1 MAPTMSRQALLPR
14 TAPFGDQERAHLDA
28 ALGAA
33 TPIQRA
39 WLTGFLAG
47 LDAAAGQPAAAVAA
61 PASPPKAAEP
71 LTILF
76 ASESGNSE
84 KLASDVSKLARKQG
98 FKPKV
103 VDFAD
108 LDLATLPKAG
118 KLIAIAAT
126 WGEGEPPARAV
137 RAYGDLMG
145 EAAPRLE
152 GVQFGVLALGDT
164 SYAEFCAIGKA
175 LDARFEALGAK
186 RAYDRA
192 DLDLDF
198 DKPAAEWIK
207 GALKALAPAESAADN
222 VVAVDFRA
230 GAEDEDGEVSR
241 EPAVVEVIDHVNL
254 NSSRSDK
261 ETIHLALEFEDGAP
275 AYEPGDSLEIFPEN
289 DPQLVDEILRA
300 TGLSGDEGLRKAL
313 LAERDITTLSATTVE
328 RFAKATG
335 HADAQKFVESGEV
348 KAWIEGRHLIDLIE
362 RFPAALTAE
371 HLNTVTRPLP
381 PRAYS
386 IASSRKEVGDE
397 VHLTIAAVRYE
408 THGRARSG
416 VASVHVA
423 DRIKNGAKLRVR
435 VKPNKHFRLPSDG
448 ATDIIMVGPGT
459 GVAPFRAFVQ
469 ERRATEAP
477 GRSWLF
483 FGDRHFTHDFLYQL
497 EWQDALEDGSL
508 TKIDVAFSRDQ
519 PEKIYVQD
527 RIDQHAAEVVA
538 WLDGGAHFYV
548 CGDAKNMARDVRS
561 AVVRAFESVKGL
573 SHSDAE
579 AHVASLERAKRYQQD
594 VY

>member
-1 MAPTMSRQALLPR
+1 MSRQALLPR

>member
-1 MAPTMSRQALLPR
+1 MSRQALLPR

-47 LDAAAGQPAAAVAA
+47 LDAAAGQPAAAAAA
-61 PASPPKAAEP
+61 PAAPPKAAEP

-84 KLASDVSKLARKQG
+84 KLAGDVSKLARKQG

-137 RAYGDLMG
+137 RAYGELMSD
-145 EAAPRLE
+145 AAPRLD
-152 GVQFGVLALGDT
+152 GLAFGVLALGDT

-198 DKPAAEWIK
+198 EKPAAEWIK
-207 GALKALAPAESAADN
+207 GTLKALAPAEAPADN

-313 LAERDITTLSATTVE
+313 LAERDITTLSPTTVE

-362 RFPAALTAE
+362 RFPTTLTAE

-408 THGRARSG
+408 THGRARAG

-435 VKPNKHFRLPSDG
+435 VKPNKHFRLPSDPS
-448 ATDIIMVGPGT
+448 TDIIMVGPGT

-508 TKIDVAFSRDQ
+508 AKIDVAFSRDQ

-527 RIDQHAAEVVA
+527 RIDAHAAEVVE

-548 CGDAKNMARDVRS
+548 CGDAKNMAKDVRA

-573 SHSDAE
+573 SSADAE
-579 AHVASLERAKRYQQD
+579 AHVASLERARRYQQD

>member
-1 MAPTMSRQALLPR
+1 MSRQNLLPR
-14 TAPFGDQERAHLDA
+14 TAPFGDGERASLDA
-28 ALGAA
+28 VLGAA
-33 TPIQRA
+33 SPTQRA
-39 WLTGFLAG
+39 WLAGFLAG
-47 LDAAAGQPAAAVAA
+47 LDAAGGQPAALPAA
-61 PASPPKAAEP
+61 PPKAAAP
-71 LTILF
+71 LTVIY

-84 KLASDVSKLARKQG
+84 TLAGTVAKLARKQG

-108 LDLATLPKAG
+108 LDIATLPKAG
-118 KLIAIAAT
+118 KLVAIAAT

-137 RAYGDLMG
+137 RAYGELMG
-145 EAAPRLE
+145 EGAPRLD
-152 GVQFGVLALGDT
+152 GVEFAVLALGDT

-175 LDARFEALGAK
+175 LDERFEALGGK
-186 RAYDRA
+186 RAAERA

-198 DKPAAEWIK
+198 EKPAADWIK
-207 GALKALAPAESAADN
+207 GALKALAPAEQPDN
-222 VVAVDFRA
+222 VVAVDFARA
-230 GAEDEDGEVSR
+230 GTGEEDDAEPSR
-241 EPAVVEVIDHVNL
+241 EPVVVEVVEHVNL

-261 ETIHLALEFEDGAP
+261 ETIHLALAFEEGAP

-289 DPQLVDEILRA
+289 DPQLVDEILNA
-300 TGLSGDEGLRKAL
+300 AGLSGDEALRKAL
-313 LAERDITTLSATTVE
+313 LAERDITTLSAATVE
-328 RFAKATG
+328 RFVKATG
-335 HADAQKFVESGEV
+335 HTQAQTLIDSGEA
-348 KAWIEGRHLIDLIE
+348 KAWIEGRHLIDLLE
-362 RFPAALTAE
+362 TYPAKLTAE
-371 HLNTVTRPLP
+371 HLGTITRPLP

-397 VHLTIAAVRYE
+397 VHLAIAAVRYE

-423 DRIKNGAKLRVR
+423 DRIRDGAKLRVR
-435 VKPNKHFRLPSDG
+435 LKPNRHFRLPQDP

-469 ERRATEAP
+469 ERRAIEAP

-519 PEKIYVQD
+519 PEKVYVQD
-527 RIDQHAAEVVA
+527 RITQHAQELVS
-538 WLDGGAHFYV
+538 WLDGGAHLYV
-548 CGDAKNMARDVRS
+548 CGDAKNMAKDVRA
-561 AVVRAFESVKGL
+561 AVVGAYQTVKNL
-573 SHSDAE
+573 SAADAE
-579 AHVASLERAKRYQQD
+579 TQVAALERGHRYQQD

>member
-1 MAPTMSRQALLPR
+1 MASDMARHAILPR
-14 TAPFGDQERAHLDA
+14 TAPFGDTERASLDA
-28 ALGAA
+28 VLGAA

-39 WLTGFLAG
+39 WLAGFLAG
-47 LDAAAGQPAAAVAA
+47 LDAGGAPQVAAVPAA
-61 PASPPKAAEP
+61 PPKAAEP

-84 KLASDVSKLARKQG
+84 KLAGDVAKLARKNG

-103 VDFAD
+103 VDFFD
-108 LDLATLPKAG
+108 LDVASLAKE
-118 KLIAIAAT
+118 KRVVAIAAT
-126 WGEGEPPARAV
+126 WGEGEPPARAT
-137 RAYGDLMG
+137 RAYGELMG
-145 EAAPRLE
+145 DGAPRLD
-152 GVQFGVLALGDT
+152 GVEFAVLSLGDT

-186 RAYDRA
+186 RAHERA

-198 DKPAAEWIK
+198 DKPAADWIK
-207 GALKALAPAESAADN
+207 NTLKALTPPPSADN
-222 VVAVDFRA
+222 VVAVDFAARA
-230 GAEDEDGEVSR
+230 VEDDEDAEPSR
-241 EPAVVEVIDHVNL
+241 EPRVVEVVDHVNL

-275 AYEPGDSLEIFPEN
+275 AYEPGDSLEIYPEN
-289 DPQLVDEILRA
+289 DPALVDEILAA
-300 TGLSGDEGLRKAL
+300 TGLSGDAALRQAL

-328 RFAKATG
+328 RFVKATG
-335 HADAQKFVESGEV
+335 HADAQKLIESGEA
-348 KAWIEGRHLIDLIE
+348 KAWIEGRHLIDLIQS
-362 RFPAALTAE
+362 FPAKLTPE
-371 HLNTVTRPLP
+371 HLNTITRPLP

-386 IASSRKEVGDE
+386 IASSRREVGDE
-397 VHLTIAAVRYE
+397 VHLVIAAVRYE

-416 VASVHVA
+416 VTSTHIA
-423 DRIKNGAKLRVR
+423 DRVKNGAKLRVKL
-435 VKPNKHFRLPSDG
+435 KPNRHFRLPQDP

-469 ERRATEAP
+469 ERRAVEAP

-497 EWQDALEDGSL
+497 EWQEALEDGSL
-508 TKIDVAFSRDQ
+508 TQIDVAFSRDQ

-527 RIDQHAAEVVA
+527 RIAHHAKEVVA
-538 WLDGGAHFYV
+538 WLEGGASFYV
-548 CGDAKNMARDVRS
+548 CGDANRMAKDVRN
-561 AVVRAFESVKGL
+561 AVVKAYQDVKSL
-573 SHSDAE
+573 SPADAE
-579 AHVASLERAKRYQQD
+579 AAVASLERAHRYQQD

>member
-1 MAPTMSRQALLPR
+1 MARNALLPR
-14 TAPFGDQERAHLDA
+14 TAPFGDTERASLDA
-28 ALGAA
+28 VLGAA

-39 WLTGFLAG
+39 WLAGFLAG
-47 LDAAAGQPAAAVAA
+47 IDAAGGQPAAQPLA
-61 PASPPKAAEP
+61 PPKAAEP
-71 LTILF
+71 LTIIF

-84 KLASDVSKLARKQG
+84 ALAGNVAKLAKKQG

-118 KLIAIAAT
+118 KLVAIAAT

-137 RAYGDLMG
+137 ETYNAIMADG
-145 EAAPRLE
+145 APRID
-152 GVQFGVLALGDT
+152 GVEFGVLALGDT

-175 LDARFEALGAK
+175 LDARFEALGGR

-198 DKPAAEWIK
+198 EKPAADWIK
-207 GALKALAPAESAADN
+207 GALKALAPSEPAADN
-222 VVAVDFRA
+222 VVAVDFARGA
-230 GAEDEDGEVSR
+230 GHDEDEEPSR
-241 EPAVVEVIDHVNL
+241 EPRVVEVIEHVNL

-275 AYEPGDSLEIFPEN
+275 AYEPGDSLEIYPEN
-289 DPQLVDEILRA
+289 DPQLVEEILKA
-300 TGLSGDEGLRKAL
+300 TGLSGDEALRKAL
-313 LAERDITTLSATTVE
+313 LSERDITTLSAATVE

-335 HADAQKFVESGEV
+335 HADAQKFIESGEV

-362 RFPAALTAE
+362 AYPAALTAE
-371 HLNTVTRPLP
+371 HLNTITRPLP

-397 VHLTIAAVRYE
+397 VHLVIAAVRYA
-408 THGRARSG
+408 THGRARTG
-416 VASVHVA
+416 VASTHVA
-423 DRIKNGAKLRVR
+423 DRISNGAKLRVR
-435 VKPNKHFRLPSDG
+435 LKPNKHFRLPSDP

-469 ERRATEAP
+469 ERRANEAS

-497 EWQDALEDGSL
+497 EWQEALEDGSL
-508 TKIDVAFSRDQ
+508 SKIDVAFSRDQ
-519 PEKIYVQD
+519 PEKIYVQN
-527 RIDQHAAEVVA
+527 RIDEHGKELVE

-548 CGDAKNMARDVRS
+548 CGDAKNMAKDVRA
-561 AVVRAFESVKGL
+561 AVVRAFSTHKGL
-573 SHSDAE
+573 SEADAE
-579 AHVASLERAKRYQQD
+579 AHVAGLEKAKRYQQD